1 MLVFK
6 TLNIFSVLFVICL
19 HNMLQ
24 GFFLIGS
31 SNKPRSCNSQAVKRR
46 HMGKYVGV
54 SLGNR
59 VHRHSSGDENAGLWI
74 QGVYIQ
80 PSSPSML

>member
-1 MLVFK
+1 MLV
-6 TLNIFSVLFVICL
+6 
-19 HNMLQ
+19 LQ
-24 GFFLIGS
+24 TFFIHDQHVFIAFCYMFAQYAPGLFLIGS

-59 VHRHSSGDENAGLWI
+59 VHRHSSGDENAGL
-74 QGVYIQ
+74 
-80 PSSPSML
+80 